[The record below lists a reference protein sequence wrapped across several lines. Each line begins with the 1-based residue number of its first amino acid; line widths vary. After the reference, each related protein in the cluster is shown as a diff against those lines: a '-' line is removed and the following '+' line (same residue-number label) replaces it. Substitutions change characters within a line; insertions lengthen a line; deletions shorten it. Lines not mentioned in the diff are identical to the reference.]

1 MKKKLLAFFTCMILL
16 LITKPLSTFA
26 HSGGHYHHGDGTIY
40 NTWQLKNGNSLK
52 GNFLMNKGDVIYL
65 EKEDGKLLAVPI
77 QDLSIQ
83 DQKLA
88 KFKIN
93 KLNQINYN
101 FEITNSS
108 TSNST
113 LLITILQYLLIILT
127 PLLLF
132 KIFKPILFNKYV
144 LKNNLNLLGISLLV
158 ITTVA
163 IACSKSATPNNTNG
177 NTNNN
182 NNTFI
187 LYRTKGFTL
196 YG

>member
-1 MKKKLLAFFTCMILL
+1 MILL

-101 FEITNSS
+101 FDITNSGNS
-108 TSNST
+108 TST
-113 LLITILQYLLIILT
+113 ILITILQYLLII
-127 PLLLF
+127 P
-132 KIFKPILFNKYV
+132 
-144 LKNNLNLLGISLLV
+144 
-158 ITTVA
+158 
-163 IACSKSATPNNTNG
+163 
-177 NTNNN
+177 
-182 NNTFI
+182 
-187 LYRTKGFTL
+187 
-196 YG
+196 